1 MREILFKAKRLDNG
15 EWVEGYYIYHIKR
28 TICPLGDSVKS
39 EDEQHVIM
47 RDGFSDWNMPR
58 NTVVYEID
66 PDTLC
71 QYTGLTDKNGK
82 RIWEND
88 IVRFQFDNDDCPFP
102 NKDTKKR
109 LGKIFF
115 SDFRASWSIAMG
127 RKGNK
132 RINNDLFKYVQN
144 GNRVEVIGN
153 IFDNPELLEGERC

>member
-1 MREILFKAKRLDNG
+1 MNREILFKAKRKDNG
-15 EWVEGYYIYHIKR
+15 KWVEG
-28 TICPLGDSVKS
+28 DSLHTRY
-39 EDEQHVIM
+39 D
-47 RDGFSDWNMPR
+47 
-58 NTVVYEID
+58 NTVLISDFED
-66 PDTLC
+66 QLFRCDGNTLC
-71 QYTGLTDKNGK
+71 QYTGLTDKYGRK
-82 RIWEND
+82 IWEND

>member
-1 MREILFKAKRLDNG
+1 MREILFKAEREDNG
-15 EWVEGYYIYHIKR
+15 EWVEGQYAYINNPLTENGQPIRHL
-28 TICPLGDSVKS
+28 ICNGTN
-39 EDEQHVIM
+39 I
-47 RDGFSDWNMPR
+47 FN
-58 NTVVYEID
+58 YEIN

-71 QYTGLTDKNGK
+71 QYTGLTDKNDK
-82 RIWEND
+82 KIWEND

>member
-1 MREILFKAKRLDNG
+1 MREILFKAEREDNG
-15 EWVEGYYIYHIKR
+15 EWVEGQYAYINNPLTENGQPIRHL
-28 TICPLGDSVKS
+28 ICNGTN
-39 EDEQHVIM
+39 I
-47 RDGFSDWNMPR
+47 FN
-58 NTVVYEID
+58 YEIN

-82 RIWEND
+82 KIWEND

>member
-1 MREILFKAKRLDNG
+1 MREILFKAEREDNG
-15 EWVEGYYIYHIKR
+15 EWVEGQYAYINNPLTEDGQPIRHL
-28 TICPLGDSVKS
+28 ICNGTN
-39 EDEQHVIM
+39 I
-47 RDGFSDWNMPR
+47 FN
-58 NTVVYEID
+58 YEIN

-71 QYTGLTDKNGK
+71 QYTGLTDKNDK
-82 RIWEND
+82 KIWEND

-153 IFDNPELLEGERC
+153 IFDNEELLEVE

>member
-1 MREILFKAKRLDNG
+1 MIHQLK
-15 EWVEGYYIYHIKR
+15 I
-28 TICPLGDSVKS
+28 
-39 EDEQHVIM
+39 
-47 RDGFSDWNMPR
+47 
-58 NTVVYEID
+58 
-66 PDTLC
+66 
-71 QYTGLTDKNGK
+71 TDKNGK
-82 RIWEND
+82 KIWEND